1 MVTNTKLESHFVILP
16 EPHGSPVQEQYRLT
30 RDSHYN
36 SIYEKVGSIDLREYI
51 NSFKTGCSLKS
62 IIDRCQLLP
71 VHDKIRYL
79 QQREDG
85 LSADL
90 SKMPS
95 DGFEARLML
104 QELRT
109 KHPDIYARS
118 ANGESLDAILKSFV
132 SDPADGRSKSDAIV
146 INSESEVNS
155 NG

>member
-1 MVTNTKLESHFVILP
+1 MVTNVKFESRFVILP
-16 EPHGSPVQEQYRLT
+16 EPHGSAVQEQFRLT

-36 SIYEKVGSIDLREYI
+36 SVYEKVGEIDLRQYI

-71 VHDKIRYL
+71 IHDKIRYL

-85 LSADL
+85 FSADL

-104 QELRT
+104 QELKN
-109 KHPDIYARS
+109 KHPDIYSRS
-118 ANGESLDAILKSFV
+118 AQGESLDAIIKSLS
-132 SDPADGRSKSDAIV
+132 SDPADGSSNSAEKV
-146 INSESEVNS
+146 NNSESEVNS
-155 NG
+155 NV